1 MPDSRSPTL
10 IAIAVAFR
18 DGLRDTGDQAA
29 AFDSALRTY
38 RSRHADRPAA
48 RAEEAVALLIAQAGE
63 EFGPWLFGREQKP
76 KPRTLRLGGA

>member
-1 MPDSRSPTL
+1 MSNSRSSTL

-29 AFDSALRTY
+29 AFDSAVLAY
-38 RSRHADRPAA
+38 RGRHAGRSAA
-48 RAEEAVALLIAQAGE
+48 QAGEAVALLIAEASE
-63 EFGPWLFGREQKP
+63 DFGPWLFGRERKP